1 MVRSKHSIAS
11 TKVHE
16 DLAVCGKP
24 TNAKSKPAEKKLMT
38 AVKKVKETL
47 EARGHKVEHLETLS
61 YYEMAQNS
69 HLHLGT
75 PVPTEDDKHTKI
87 KPDGGALIVDGK
99 IVGIFEDK
107 YEGTADDVGN
117 EDKKWA
123 GGSTIDRTFKNVN
136 ASKMYCAGTGVF
148 PYVVFAHGCNFH
160 PKKKVSKRLEQG
172 NWNYPNQMVIVT
184 PDDDGTAAF
193 VRLLETITPETVRPR
208 IGKDGDK
215 LYVASVFIK
224 THAARNDEPRLPTVK
239 ELKAK
244 LIAFGRSFKSTA
256 KKEELEALL
265 PPQPVEKNQN
275 IKMLNG
281 ASDWT
286 VQEYE
291 KMVMKVVESVI
302 GGVPRNGG
310 ERAPPATTLDADAT
324 GSLGD
329 ALNA

>member
-1 MVRSKHSIAS
+1 MVRSARSFAS

-24 TNAKSKPAEKKLMT
+24 TNAKSKPAEKLLMT

-47 EARGHKVEHLETLS
+47 EARGHKVEHMETLS
-61 YYEMAQNS
+61 YYDMAQNS
-69 HLHLGT
+69 HIHLGT
-75 PVPTEDDKHTKI
+75 PAPTEDDKHTKI
-87 KPDGGALIVDGK
+87 KPDGGILLVDGK
-99 IVGIFEDK
+99 IAGIFEHK

-136 ASKMYCAGTGVF
+136 ACKMYFAGTGVF
-148 PYVVFAHGCNFH
+148 SYVVFAHGCNFH

-172 NWNYPNQMVIVT
+172 NWNFPNQMVIVT

-193 VRLLETITPETVRPR
+193 ERLLETITPETVRPR
-208 IGKDGDK
+208 LAKDGDK
-215 LYVASVFIK
+215 LYVASVFVK
-224 THAARNDEPRLPTVK
+224 THAARNDIRLPTVK

-256 KKEELEALL
+256 KKQELEALL
-265 PPQPVEKNQN
+265 PPQPVEE
-275 IKMLNG
+275 IKMPNG

-286 VQEYE
+286 VEEYE
-291 KMVMKVVESVI
+291 KVVMKVVESVI
-302 GGVPRNGG
+302 GN
-310 ERAPPATTLDADAT
+310 
-324 GSLGD
+324 
-329 ALNA
+329 